1 MWSREF
7 VLVEPMHLCP
17 TPQVLEEV
25 ARVNGV
31 TNVLGIELSQLTTEE
46 ELVRLQIEPVSID
59 LAGIEGHAAAGGI
72 VGELF
77 QAPTIRRS
85 TISM

>member
-1 MWSREF
+1 MNR
-7 VLVEPMHLCP
+7 CP
-17 TPQVLEEV
+17 EPQVLEEV
-25 ARVNGV
+25 ARVYGV
-31 TNVLGIELSQLTTEE
+31 TNVLGRELSQLTTEE
-46 ELVRLQIEPVSID
+46 ERARLQIEPASID
-59 LAGIEGHAAAGGI
+59 LSGKEGYAAAGGI